1 MPVRIAKPAVNI
13 REKLAELE
21 RPIGVNGAALMR
33 TETPQEAFSLIG
45 AGRKNLIINGDMQ
58 IDQRNAGSSVTVPNG
73 TPTFGVDRFRFAE
86 GTSASSC
93 TLQQVTDA
101 PLGFTNSLKI
111 TVGTGGS
118 ATASQIAQLC
128 HPIEGFN
135 WAPLLYGSSNAKTFT
150 VQFWVKSSI
159 PGIYCFSL
167 FNSSGNRSYVA
178 EYTINVANTWEYKT
192 ITVPGDT
199 TGTWL
204 VNNGVGAFINWDF
217 GAGTD
222 FNTTKNTWGTTSYA
236 SRTTNQVNWISN
248 SGATFF
254 ITGVQLEIGKIATP
268 FEYLNYGD
276 ELAMCQRYC
285 YVIRGDFPAAAASE
299 VAIGEGVWNGT
310 DGAYIVIK
318 HPVIMRTNPALDFGN
333 VGWYRIVAEAVSWR
347 GISSITLLTDSS
359 SINQTTI
366 YPRASSDSRGLVA
379 RMTSQS
385 SSTRFI
391 LSAEL

>member
-21 RPIGVNGAALMR
+21 RPIGLNGSALMR

-73 TPTFGVDRFRFAE
+73 TPTFSVDRFRFAE

-101 PLGFTNSLKI
+101 PVGFTNSLKI

-135 WAPLLYGSSNAKTFT
+135 WAPLLYGSTNARTFT

-167 FNSSGNRSYVA
+167 FNSAGNRSYVA
-178 EYTINVANTWEYKT
+178 EYTINAANTWEYKT

-276 ELAMCQRYC
+276 ELAMCQRYFTKIIWSRDEWAWANNS
-285 YVIRGDFPAAAASE
+285 VSDFRGTHYDFPVEMRSNPTFTVIQGWNLYQSTAAFWNNANAWTFFTNGKSWQA
-299 VAIGEGVWNGT
+299 VKDLTGE
-310 DGAYIVIK
+310 
-318 HPVIMRTNPALDFGN
+318 PALTNHTAYMLRSN
-333 VGWYRIVAEAVSWR
+333 VGSNGSYTAVN
-347 GISSITLLTDSS
+347 
-359 SINQTTI
+359 IN
-366 YPRASSDSRGLVA
+366 V
-379 RMTSQS
+379 
-385 SSTRFI
+385 
-391 LSAEL
+391 SAEL